1 MLLWLLERMVI
12 PKSLYETVRQR
23 ALFRCEYCHYPELLS
38 SAPLSIDHIQPQ
50 SLGGRDDLNNLALA
64 CRRCN
69 ERRYNFTTGVDPETG
84 EEVPLFNPRQQ
95 IWSEHFI
102 WSVDALKIMGI
113 TPSGRATCNRLDL
126 NDERRKE
133 PFIQNARQ
141 QWIAAQLHPPTDD
154 PRQ

>member
-1 MLLWLLERMVI
+1 MVI

-23 ALFRCEYCHYPELLS
+23 AQFRCEYCHYPELLS

-50 SLGGRDDLNNLALA
+50 SLGGSNDLNNLALA

-95 IWSEHFI
+95 IWSDHFL
-102 WSVDALKIMGI
+102 WSADALKIIGI

-126 NDERRKE
+126 NDKRRDE

-141 QWIAAQLHPPTDD
+141 QWIAAQLHPPSDD